1 MRFVVATLIF
11 SLATTA
17 TAGGRTAKKK
27 TAPVQSKRV
36 RAAEPAETLPPQP
49 ELPPPPPA
57 PVESAEAAFVDPFS
71 VPTEN
76 ALNISVAHEMAV
88 NVARERVQQLLNYW
102 SDRFGIKSLWHG
114 NQVFLTGSAWGF
126 DIQARF
132 DVGAQAVNAVAA
144 DPGRL
149 MRSRVS
155 SYVQNKLK
163 KYLHPLY
170 EEP

>member
-27 TAPVQSKRV
+27 TAPVQTKRV
-36 RAAEPAETLPPQP
+36 HAAEPAQTLPPT
-49 ELPPPPPA
+49 EALPPPPPA
-57 PVESAEAAFVDPFS
+57 TVQADEEAAFVDPFS

-144 DPGRL
+144 TAQPSGAQWRGGQRHCL
-149 MRSRVS
+149 SG
-155 SYVQNKLK
+155 NGAGA
-163 KYLHPLY
+163 
-170 EEP
+170 